1 MLIKPNKTL
10 YNKDAFDYYYI
21 SSKILKSLILCDK
34 TKEIIY
40 LNSDNMKAQVI
51 KTVTFSNFILLHT
64 NKKLTIL
71 KFDLENE
78 GEIAIEIGKDLITK
92 YHIAYLFIE
101 FNLLIFQLYETSPRE
116 FYLFLLKM
124 VIKSVRKAF

>member
-1 MLIKPNKTL
+1 
-10 YNKDAFDYYYI
+10 
-21 SSKILKSLILCDK
+21 
-34 TKEIIY
+34 
-40 LNSDNMKAQVI
+40 MKAQVI

-92 YHIAYLFIE
+92 YYIAYLFIE

-124 VIKSVRKAF
+124 VIKSV